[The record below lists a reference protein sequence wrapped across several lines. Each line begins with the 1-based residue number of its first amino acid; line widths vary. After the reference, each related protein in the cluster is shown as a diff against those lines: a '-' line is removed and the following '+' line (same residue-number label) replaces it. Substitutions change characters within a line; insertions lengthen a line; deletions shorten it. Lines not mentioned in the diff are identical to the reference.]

1 MINGVKFGQ
10 SDVRIHFMMNPSPEY
25 KEVKAILKDVAELQK
40 RAEKRLSRIAKEHE
54 KAMARMEKSKNFV
67 AG

>member
-1 MINGVKFGQ
+1 
-10 SDVRIHFMMNPSPEY
+10 MMNPSPEY